1 MYVCIVKKYLLN
13 FILVIFLAQLNN
25 SNTLILFFHQKV
37 KVNVDLNKTSIFQ
50 ISPLIHIHL
59 YFIHLS

>member
-1 MYVCIVKKYLLN
+1 MCILKKYLLN

-25 SNTLILFFHQKV
+25 SNTLILFFHHKV
-37 KVNVDLNKTSIFQ
+37 KVSVDLNKTSIFQ
-50 ISPLIHIHL
+50 IRPLINIHL